1 MVRKKRVIFGKAKIM
16 VYIKA
21 GEPPF
26 FLGKDAVFLSIRLM
40 GIPERR
46 KISGTV

>member
-21 GEPPF
+21 GESAF
-26 FLGKDAVFLSIRLM
+26 FLWKRLVYLSLRLM